1 MAGHRKK
8 KRRSV
13 DGGGSIELNVM
24 PFVDVFSLL
33 TTFLLFSAVFVQI
46 GILEV
51 QVPFLSNSNP
61 PDMSKPSRDIEIKLD
76 VRAKYIEV
84 QTAYTQPPINET
96 KDKYDP
102 TDKGIEQMHNKL
114 VELRQA
120 NLETDK
126 ITLFADDD
134 VEYEVLAKVLDAT
147 KFLKESDPKIKQ
159 PEPKKGEKAPNTGSQ
174 LLLYP
179 KVIMGSV
186 ML

>member
-8 KRRSV
+8 KRMGP

-24 PFVDVFSLL
+24 PFIDVFSLL

-61 PDMSKPSRDIEIKLD
+61 PDNSKPSRDLSIKLD
-76 VRAKYIEV
+76 LTKDYVEV
-84 QTAYTQPPINET
+84 QTSFSQPPINET
-96 KDKYDP
+96 KDRYKLDE
-102 TDKGIEQMHNKL
+102 KGIASMHDKL
-114 VELRQA
+114 VQVRIA
-120 NLETDK
+120 NPKNDK
-126 ITLFADDD
+126 ITLFSDDD

-147 KFLKESDPKIKQ
+147 KFLNEDDPKEITQ
-159 PEPKKGEKAPNTGSQ
+159 PESKDGKPRRQ

>member
-8 KRRSV
+8 KRKGN

-24 PFVDVFSLL
+24 PFIDVFSLL

-61 PDMSKPSRDIEIKLD
+61 PNMDKPSRDLEIKIDLRKD
-76 VRAKYIEV
+76 YVEV
-84 QTAYTQPPINET
+84 QTAYTQPPVNET
-96 KDKYDP
+96 ATKFDISE
-102 TDKGIEQMHNKL
+102 KGIADYHNKL
-114 VELRQA
+114 VELRVG
-120 NLETDK
+120 NPEIDK
-126 ITLFADDD
+126 LTLFSDDD
-134 VEYEVLAKVLDAT
+134 VEYDVIAKVLDAT
-147 KFLKESDPKIKQ
+147 KFLKETDPKSITQ
-159 PEPKKGEKAPNTGSQ
+159 PEPKKGEPARRQ
-174 LLLYP
+174 LLLFP